1 MYLPYVDIII
11 NNNERTGCSGISV
24 CILFTE
30 GENTQLHTNCI
41 HRKILELASSVMLY
55 IIYFVMRKNL
65 QNTTILRQL
74 FQKHQSY

>member
-1 MYLPYVDIII
+1 MNVLIKE
-11 NNNERTGCSGISV
+11 NECGGISV

-55 IIYFVMRKNL
+55 MFCNEKKPTKYNNTYTTFRKTSKLNF
-65 QNTTILRQL
+65 I
-74 FQKHQSY
+74 